1 MLIQFVEDVTVR
13 DNSGRHY
20 PKGCIVEMAADA
32 CRHFVVRKKAVF
44 CDAPKVEKP
53 VVEAPVAESLEVA
66 EESTAEA
73 TVFPVAQKKS
83 KKHRK

>member
-20 PKGCIVEMAADA
+20 PKGCVVEMAADA

-66 EESTAEA
+66 EEEAAEA
-73 TVFPVAQKKS
+73 TVFPVKKS
-83 KKHRK
+83 KKRRK

>member
-20 PKGCIVEMAADA
+20 PKGCVVEMAADA

-44 CDAPKVEKP
+44 CSAPKVESPAVEDP
-53 VVEAPVAESLEVA
+53 VVETV
-66 EESTAEA
+66 EESTEA
-73 TVFPVAQKKS
+73 VEVPAPKKS
-83 KKHRK
+83 KKRRK